1 MRRRQNREPAM
12 NLTFEDFVARSSELD
27 AQTDDGSSLA
37 LYAYAGGQRPPV
49 DALQHHVWQR
59 AIETADLACG
69 RVFPLSEWD
78 RARAEA
84 TMLGLPI
91 DESAQLPSPETPDD
105 ERDEDDPAT
114 MVGTTGA
121 VVISMEE
128 PPTEAG
134 VDELRQELALEGIEA
149 ATVESEGWASASDR
163 LHAWYAEVLDKL
175 AKRQ

>member
-1 MRRRQNREPAM
+1 MRRRQNRGPA
-12 NLTFEDFVARSSELD
+12 NLTFEEFVAGSSELG
-27 AQTDDGSSLA
+27 AQTDDGTSLA
-37 LYAYAGGQRPPV
+37 LYAYAGGQHPPV

-59 AIETADLACG
+59 AIEMADLACG
-69 RVFPLSEWD
+69 RAFPLSERD

-84 TMLGLPI
+84 TTLDLPI
-91 DESAQLPSPETPDD
+91 DESAQFQSPGTPDD

-114 MVGTTGA
+114 VVGTTGA

-128 PPTEAG
+128 PFAEADA
-134 VDELRQELALEGIEA
+134 DELRQELALEGIEA

-175 AKRQ
+175 AERQ